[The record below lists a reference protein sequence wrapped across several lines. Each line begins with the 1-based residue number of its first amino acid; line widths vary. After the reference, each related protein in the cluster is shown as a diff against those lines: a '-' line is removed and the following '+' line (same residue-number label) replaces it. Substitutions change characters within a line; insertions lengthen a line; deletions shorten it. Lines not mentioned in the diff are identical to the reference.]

1 MNIHAI
7 HIYGYGKFANQTFRL
22 SPSNLH
28 LVYGLNEAGKTTLM
42 SFIES
47 VLFGFPKTKRYEP
60 KTGVIYGG
68 MLEVGHP
75 DLGQIRI
82 ERTAGKPERVTVYL
96 EDGSTK
102 PEGFL
107 NELLSG
113 VDRQLYKAIY
123 SFDVFGLQE
132 IHKFNR
138 DKIGRFL
145 LFSSLFGSEAIS
157 KMDAGLVKKQEEL
170 FKPNG
175 RKPELNQ
182 ELDRLKKLSEDL
194 KKAKAREGDYHRLLN
209 EKKGAEASIK
219 DSGQLLKD
227 LEHLVSQIEQ
237 AIEIL
242 PAAAEKRQLEEQ
254 LASFGGSG
262 ESRFPEGGLF
272 ELEKLESHLHP
283 KAAQLK
289 ALEEKKRRLEQ
300 RAAAFAPAEDFLE
313 HEAEELLKAY
323 PFYQSYS
330 EKIASL
336 TDQLHQI
343 NGRVQAGLGRLK
355 IEECDILNA
364 DTAYEYEWKVQETAQ
379 AYIELRELKRSLD
392 ERFEQARADLEE
404 AEQAHAAL
412 SNEVMPE
419 DVRKQKEETLSRLA
433 SAGGHAGRREELL
446 LQLSYLK
453 QEQKVRMKRR
463 KTAFAVALCAAFAAA
478 CAALFF
484 KEWFPGA
491 LLVPILLIFAAVV
504 LKKPEPSAASAFIQK
519 QLDDIDR
526 SGTKNGVSDNAL
538 REELWKD
545 DQTRQ
550 LLIAKQAELRQR
562 EAEYERA
569 IQKFEAWEKDIRPYQ
584 EKTERYLRELNL
596 SIDPSFLADAY
607 ALIKELR
614 EEMLK
619 KRDIEQELSRLQA
632 KKASFE
638 SELRK
643 LVSSLGRAGE
653 SVQEQVFLLKSALGS
668 QKEKLRQKQE
678 ADVSLKHTAE
688 QIKELTKET
697 EYFQSQIGELFQ
709 KAGADGREMFIG
721 LAKRDQAKKELT
733 ARLGQLKRELGR
745 QDEKAVMLAS
755 EHSLAELKG
764 KLAEAQEKRARIENK
779 LAEERQKAAN
789 VHAELVRL
797 EESGAVSELAY
808 QTGMQKERVAELAK
822 KWAAVK
828 LIRQAVKNKID
839 EHKKVRLPK
848 LLQTAETLLN
858 PLTAGQYEKIYFSET
873 DESMMVMRKDGAV
886 FYAHELSQATCEQLY
901 LAIRFALALSHQ
913 KEVKLPFQLD
923 DSFVH
928 FDEERFKQ
936 VLNILK
942 KLSGEEQQIL
952 YFTCHEHVREAF
964 HDEDVIL
971 LPPVM
976 KNVEV
981 KGITNK

>member
-75 DLGQIRI
+75 ELGRIRI

-145 LFSSLFGSEAIS
+145 LFSSLFGSDAIS
-157 KMDAGLVKKQEEL
+157 KMDASLVKKQEEL

-182 ELDRLKKLSEDL
+182 ELDRLKRLSEDL

-219 DSGQLLKD
+219 ESGQLLKD

-300 RAAAFAPAEDFLE
+300 RAAALAPAEDFLE

-343 NGRVQAGLGRLK
+343 NGRVQAGLERLQ

-364 DTAYEYEWKVQETAQ
+364 DTAYEYEWKLQETAQ

-419 DVRKQKEETLSRLA
+419 DIRKQKEETLSRLA

-463 KTAFAVALCAAFAAA
+463 KTAFAAALCAAFAAA

-491 LLVPILLIFAAVV
+491 LLVPILLIVAAVV
-504 LKKPEPSAASAFIQK
+504 LKKPEPSAAAAFIQK
-519 QLDDIDR
+519 QLDDIER
-526 SGTKNGVSDNAL
+526 SGSKSGVSDNAL

-550 LLIAKQAELRQR
+550 LLIAKQAELKQR

-584 EKTERYLRELNL
+584 EKTERYLKELNL
-596 SIDPSFLADAY
+596 SIEPSFLADAY

-619 KRDIEQELSRLQA
+619 KRDFEKELSRLQA

-638 SELRK
+638 AELRK
-643 LVSSLGRAGE
+643 LVSSLGCAGE
-653 SVQEQVFLLKSALGS
+653 SVQEQVFQLKSALDS

-755 EHSLAELKG
+755 EYSLAELKG
-764 KLAEAQEKRARIENK
+764 KLAETQEKRARIDNK

-848 LLQTAETLLN
+848 LLQTAESLLN

-873 DESMMVMRKDGAV
+873 DDSMMVMRKDGAV

-928 FDEERFKQ
+928 FDRERFKQ

-942 KLSGEEQQIL
+942 KLSGEDQQIL

-971 LPPVM
+971 LPSVM
-976 KNVEV
+976 KKVEV

>member
-145 LFSSLFGSEAIS
+145 LFSSLFGSDAIS

-364 DTAYEYEWKVQETAQ
+364 DTAYEYEWKLQETAQ

-419 DVRKQKEETLSRLA
+419 DVRKQKEETLSHLA

-463 KTAFAVALCAAFAAA
+463 KTAFAAALCAAFAAA
-478 CAALFF
+478 FAALFF

-504 LKKPEPSAASAFIQK
+504 LKKPEPSAAAAFIQK

-526 SGTKNGVSDNAL
+526 SGTKSGVSDNAL

-638 SELRK
+638 AELRK

-653 SVQEQVFLLKSALGS
+653 SVQEQVFQLKSALDS
-668 QKEKLRQKQE
+668 QKEKLQQKQE

>member
-145 LFSSLFGSEAIS
+145 LFSSLFGSDAIS

-209 EKKGAEASIK
+209 EKKSAKASIK

-364 DTAYEYEWKVQETAQ
+364 DTAYEYEWKLQETAQ

-419 DVRKQKEETLSRLA
+419 DVRKQKEETLSHLA

-463 KTAFAVALCAAFAAA
+463 KTAFAAALCAAFAAA
-478 CAALFF
+478 FAALFF

-504 LKKPEPSAASAFIQK
+504 LKKPEPSAAAAFIQK

-526 SGTKNGVSDNAL
+526 SGTKSGVSDNAL

-638 SELRK
+638 AELRK

>member
-1 MNIHAI
+1 
-7 HIYGYGKFANQTFRL
+7 
-22 SPSNLH
+22 
-28 LVYGLNEAGKTTLM
+28 M
-42 SFIES
+42 S
-47 VLFGFPKTKRYEP
+47 R
-60 KTGVIYGG
+60 
-68 MLEVGHP
+68 
-75 DLGQIRI
+75 
-82 ERTAGKPERVTVYL
+82 
-96 EDGSTK
+96 
-102 PEGFL
+102 
-107 NELLSG
+107 
-113 VDRQLYKAIY
+113 
-123 SFDVFGLQE
+123 
-132 IHKFNR
+132 
-138 DKIGRFL
+138 
-145 LFSSLFGSEAIS
+145 
-157 KMDAGLVKKQEEL
+157 
-170 FKPNG
+170 
-175 RKPELNQ
+175 
-182 ELDRLKKLSEDL
+182 
-194 KKAKAREGDYHRLLN
+194 
-209 EKKGAEASIK
+209 
-219 DSGQLLKD
+219 
-227 LEHLVSQIEQ
+227 
-237 AIEIL
+237 
-242 PAAAEKRQLEEQ
+242 
-254 LASFGGSG
+254 
-262 ESRFPEGGLF
+262 
-272 ELEKLESHLHP
+272 
-283 KAAQLK
+283 
-289 ALEEKKRRLEQ
+289 
-300 RAAAFAPAEDFLE
+300 
-313 HEAEELLKAY
+313 
-323 PFYQSYS
+323 
-330 EKIASL
+330 
-336 TDQLHQI
+336 
-343 NGRVQAGLGRLK
+343 
-355 IEECDILNA
+355 
-364 DTAYEYEWKVQETAQ
+364 
-379 AYIELRELKRSLD
+379 
-392 ERFEQARADLEE
+392 RADLEE

-504 LKKPEPSAASAFIQK
+504 LKKPEPSAAAAFIQK

-526 SGTKNGVSDNAL
+526 SGTKSGVSDNAL

-733 ARLGQLKRELGR
+733 ARLGSSKESSAGR
-745 QDEKAVMLAS
+745 TRRPSCLHQ
-755 EHSLAELKG
+755 
-764 KLAEAQEKRARIENK
+764 N
-779 LAEERQKAAN
+779 
-789 VHAELVRL
+789 
-797 EESGAVSELAY
+797 
-808 QTGMQKERVAELAK
+808 T
-822 KWAAVK
+822 
-828 LIRQAVKNKID
+828 
-839 EHKKVRLPK
+839 
-848 LLQTAETLLN
+848 LLQN
-858 PLTAGQYEKIYFSET
+858 
-873 DESMMVMRKDGAV
+873 
-886 FYAHELSQATCEQLY
+886 
-901 LAIRFALALSHQ
+901 
-913 KEVKLPFQLD
+913 
-923 DSFVH
+923 
-928 FDEERFKQ
+928 
-936 VLNILK
+936 
-942 KLSGEEQQIL
+942 
-952 YFTCHEHVREAF
+952 
-964 HDEDVIL
+964 
-971 LPPVM
+971 
-976 KNVEV
+976 
-981 KGITNK
+981 

>member
-145 LFSSLFGSEAIS
+145 LFSSLFGSDAIS

-209 EKKGAEASIK
+209 EKKSAEASIK
-219 DSGQLLKD
+219 ESGQLLKD

-364 DTAYEYEWKVQETAQ
+364 DTAYEYEWKLQETAQ

-504 LKKPEPSAASAFIQK
+504 LKKPEPSAAAAFIQK

-526 SGTKNGVSDNAL
+526 SGTKSGVSDNAL

-638 SELRK
+638 AELRK

-653 SVQEQVFLLKSALGS
+653 SVQEQVFLLKSALDS

>member
-145 LFSSLFGSEAIS
+145 LFSSLFGSDAIS

-300 RAAAFAPAEDFLE
+300 RAAAFALAEDFLE

-364 DTAYEYEWKVQETAQ
+364 DTAYEYEWKLQETAQ

-419 DVRKQKEETLSRLA
+419 DVRKQKEETLSHLA

-463 KTAFAVALCAAFAAA
+463 KTAFAVALCATFAAA

-504 LKKPEPSAASAFIQK
+504 LKKPEPSAAAAFIQK

-526 SGTKNGVSDNAL
+526 SGTKSGVSDNAL

>member
-1 MNIHAI
+1 M
-7 HIYGYGKFANQTFRL
+7 

-145 LFSSLFGSEAIS
+145 LFSSLFGSDAIS

-209 EKKGAEASIK
+209 EKKSAEASIK

-364 DTAYEYEWKVQETAQ
+364 DTAYEYEWKLQETAQ

-419 DVRKQKEETLSRLA
+419 DVRKQKEETLSHLA

-463 KTAFAVALCAAFAAA
+463 KTAFAAALCAAFAAA
-478 CAALFF
+478 FAALFF

-504 LKKPEPSAASAFIQK
+504 LKKPEPSAAAAFIQK

-526 SGTKNGVSDNAL
+526 SGTKSGVSDNAL

-638 SELRK
+638 AELRK

>member
-364 DTAYEYEWKVQETAQ
+364 DTAYEYEWKLQETAQ

-504 LKKPEPSAASAFIQK
+504 LKKPEPSAAAAFIQK

-822 KWAAVK
+822 KWVAVK

>member
-75 DLGQIRI
+75 DLGRIRI

-145 LFSSLFGSEAIS
+145 LFSSLFGSDAIS

-182 ELDRLKKLSEDL
+182 ELDRLKRLSEDL

-219 DSGQLLKD
+219 ESGQLLKD

-300 RAAAFAPAEDFLE
+300 RAAALAPAEDFLE

-343 NGRVQAGLGRLK
+343 NGRVQAGLERLQ

-364 DTAYEYEWKVQETAQ
+364 DTAYEYEWKLQETAQ

-419 DVRKQKEETLSRLA
+419 DVRKQKEESLSRLA

-463 KTAFAVALCAAFAAA
+463 KTACAAALCAAFAAA

-491 LLVPILLIFAAVV
+491 LLVPILLIVAAVV
-504 LKKPEPSAASAFIQK
+504 LKKPEPSAAAAFIQK
-519 QLDDIDR
+519 QLDDIER
-526 SGTKNGVSDNAL
+526 SGSKSGVSDNAL

-550 LLIAKQAELRQR
+550 LLIAKQAELKQR

-584 EKTERYLRELNL
+584 EKTERYLKELNL

-607 ALIKELR
+607 ALIKEVR

-619 KRDIEQELSRLQA
+619 KRDFEKELSRLQA

-638 SELRK
+638 AELRK

-653 SVQEQVFLLKSALGS
+653 SVQEQVFQLKSALDS

-764 KLAEAQEKRARIENK
+764 KLAETQEKRARIENK

-839 EHKKVRLPK
+839 EHKEVRLPK
-848 LLQTAETLLN
+848 LLQTAESLLN

-873 DESMMVMRKDGAV
+873 DDSMMVMRKDGAV

-928 FDEERFKQ
+928 FDRERFKQ

-942 KLSGEEQQIL
+942 KLSGEDQQIL

-971 LPPVM
+971 LPSVM
-976 KNVEV
+976 KKVEV

>member
-145 LFSSLFGSEAIS
+145 LFSSLFGSDAIS

-364 DTAYEYEWKVQETAQ
+364 DTAYEYEWKLQETAQ

-504 LKKPEPSAASAFIQK
+504 LKKPEPSAAAAFIQK

-526 SGTKNGVSDNAL
+526 SGTKSGVSDNAL

-638 SELRK
+638 AELRK

-928 FDEERFKQ
+928 FDRERFKQ

-942 KLSGEEQQIL
+942 KLSGEDQQIL

-971 LPPVM
+971 LPSVM
-976 KNVEV
+976 KKVEV

>member
-145 LFSSLFGSEAIS
+145 LFSSLFGSDAIS

-364 DTAYEYEWKVQETAQ
+364 DTAYEYEWKLQETAQ

-419 DVRKQKEETLSRLA
+419 DVRKQKEETLSHLA

-504 LKKPEPSAASAFIQK
+504 LKKPEPSAAAAFIQK

-526 SGTKNGVSDNAL
+526 SGTKSGVSDNAL

-638 SELRK
+638 AELRK

-653 SVQEQVFLLKSALGS
+653 SVQEQVFQLKSALDS

>member
-364 DTAYEYEWKVQETAQ
+364 DTAYEYEWKLQETAQ

-419 DVRKQKEETLSRLA
+419 DVRKQKEETLSHLA

-463 KTAFAVALCAAFAAA
+463 KTAFAAALCAAFAAA
-478 CAALFF
+478 FAALFF

-504 LKKPEPSAASAFIQK
+504 LKKPEPSAAAAFIQK

>member
-1 MNIHAI
+1 M
-7 HIYGYGKFANQTFRL
+7 

-364 DTAYEYEWKVQETAQ
+364 DTAYEYEWKLQETAQ

-504 LKKPEPSAASAFIQK
+504 LKKPEPSVAAAFIQK

-526 SGTKNGVSDNAL
+526 SGTKSGVSDNAL

-569 IQKFEAWEKDIRPYQ
+569 IKKFEAWEKDIRPYQ

-653 SVQEQVFLLKSALGS
+653 SVQEQVFQLKSALDS

-873 DESMMVMRKDGAV
+873 DESMMVMRKDGAI

>member
-145 LFSSLFGSEAIS
+145 LFSSLFGSDAIS

-313 HEAEELLKAY
+313 HEAEELLKTY

-343 NGRVQAGLGRLK
+343 NGRVQAGLRRLK

-364 DTAYEYEWKVQETAQ
+364 DTAYEYEWKLQETAQ

-504 LKKPEPSAASAFIQK
+504 LKKPEPSAAAAFIQK

-526 SGTKNGVSDNAL
+526 SGTKSGVSDNAL

-928 FDEERFKQ
+928 FDRERFKQ

-942 KLSGEEQQIL
+942 KLSGEDQQIL

-971 LPPVM
+971 LPSVM
-976 KNVEV
+976 KKVEV

>member
-364 DTAYEYEWKVQETAQ
+364 DTAYEYEWKLQETAQ

-504 LKKPEPSAASAFIQK
+504 LKKPEPSAAAAFIQK

-913 KEVKLPFQLD
+913 KEVKLPFHLD

-928 FDEERFKQ
+928 FDRERFKQ

-942 KLSGEEQQIL
+942 KLSGEDQQIL

-971 LPPVM
+971 LPSVM
-976 KNVEV
+976 KKVEV

>member
-145 LFSSLFGSEAIS
+145 LFSSLFGSDAIS

-364 DTAYEYEWKVQETAQ
+364 DTAYEYEWKLQETAQ

-463 KTAFAVALCAAFAAA
+463 KTAFAAALCAAFAAA
-478 CAALFF
+478 FAALFF
-484 KEWFPGA
+484 KEWFPSA

-504 LKKPEPSAASAFIQK
+504 LKKPEPSAAAAFIQK

-526 SGTKNGVSDNAL
+526 SGTKSGVSDNAL

-638 SELRK
+638 AELRK

-653 SVQEQVFLLKSALGS
+653 SVQEQVFQLKSALDS

>member
-330 EKIASL
+330 EKTASL

-364 DTAYEYEWKVQETAQ
+364 DAAYEYEWKLQETAQ

-392 ERFEQARADLEE
+392 ECFEQARADLEE

-504 LKKPEPSAASAFIQK
+504 LKKPEPSVAAAFIQK

-526 SGTKNGVSDNAL
+526 SGTKSGVSDNAL

-569 IQKFEAWEKDIRPYQ
+569 IKKFEAWEKDIRPYQ

-653 SVQEQVFLLKSALGS
+653 SVQEQVFQLKSALDS

-873 DESMMVMRKDGAV
+873 DESMMVMRKDGAI

>member
-1 MNIHAI
+1 M
-7 HIYGYGKFANQTFRL
+7 
-22 SPSNLH
+22 
-28 LVYGLNEAGKTTLM
+28 
-42 SFIES
+42 
-47 VLFGFPKTKRYEP
+47 
-60 KTGVIYGG
+60 
-68 MLEVGHP
+68 
-75 DLGQIRI
+75 GQIRI

-145 LFSSLFGSEAIS
+145 LFSSLFGSDAIS

-364 DTAYEYEWKVQETAQ
+364 DTAYEYEWKLQETAQ

-504 LKKPEPSAASAFIQK
+504 LKKPEPSAAAAFIQK

-526 SGTKNGVSDNAL
+526 SGTKSGVSDNAL

-643 LVSSLGRAGE
+643 LVSSRGRAGE

-928 FDEERFKQ
+928 FDRERFKQ

-942 KLSGEEQQIL
+942 KLSGEDQQIL

-971 LPPVM
+971 LPSVM
-976 KNVEV
+976 KKVEV

>member
-330 EKIASL
+330 EKTASL

-364 DTAYEYEWKVQETAQ
+364 DAAYEYEWKLQETAQ

-504 LKKPEPSAASAFIQK
+504 LKKPEPSVAAAFIQK

-526 SGTKNGVSDNAL
+526 SGTKSGVSDNAL

-569 IQKFEAWEKDIRPYQ
+569 IKKFEAWEKDIRPYQ

-653 SVQEQVFLLKSALGS
+653 SVQEQVFQLKSALDS

-873 DESMMVMRKDGAV
+873 DESMMVMRKDGAI

>member
-145 LFSSLFGSEAIS
+145 LFSSLFGSDAIS

-209 EKKGAEASIK
+209 EKKSAEASIK
-219 DSGQLLKD
+219 ESGQLLKD

-364 DTAYEYEWKVQETAQ
+364 DTAYEYEWKLQETAQ

-504 LKKPEPSAASAFIQK
+504 LKKPEPSAAAAFIQK

-526 SGTKNGVSDNAL
+526 SGTKSGVSDNAL

-638 SELRK
+638 AELRK
-643 LVSSLGRAGE
+643 LVSSLGRTGE

-709 KAGADGREMFIG
+709 KAEADGREMFIG

>member
-1 MNIHAI
+1 VNIHAI

-145 LFSSLFGSEAIS
+145 LFSSLFGSDAIS

-364 DTAYEYEWKVQETAQ
+364 DTAYEYEWKLQETAQ

-504 LKKPEPSAASAFIQK
+504 LKKPEPSAAAAFIQK

-526 SGTKNGVSDNAL
+526 SGTKSGVSDNAL

-653 SVQEQVFLLKSALGS
+653 SVQEQVFQLKSALDS

>member
-364 DTAYEYEWKVQETAQ
+364 DTAYEYEWKLQETAQ

-504 LKKPEPSAASAFIQK
+504 LKKPEPSAAAAFIQK

>member
-1 MNIHAI
+1 VNIHAI

-364 DTAYEYEWKVQETAQ
+364 DTAYEYEWKLQETAQ

-463 KTAFAVALCAAFAAA
+463 KTAFAAALCAAFAAA
-478 CAALFF
+478 FAALFF
-484 KEWFPGA
+484 KEWFPSA

-504 LKKPEPSAASAFIQK
+504 LKKPEPSAAAAFIQK

-526 SGTKNGVSDNAL
+526 SGTKSGVSDNAL

-638 SELRK
+638 AELRK

-653 SVQEQVFLLKSALGS
+653 SVQEQVFQLKSALDS